1 MTEVGDHIHRIEAEV
16 GGRPLYLFLF
26 LGEQKLLLDAGCS
39 TTVEAS
45 ILPYLAGLGL
55 GPRDLDLLLITHPD
69 LDHQGGVHALAA
81 ANPNLTVACGALDR
95 DLVSDPEFILERRY
109 LAYVEAHG
117 IGYDEDTS
125 RWMRE
130 MCGEA
135 RPVDHVFAG
144 GETIEL
150 APGWDLSVFHVPGHS
165 AGHLAV
171 QDSRTGAFF
180 SGDCIQ
186 GSVYLGLDG
195 TPKLCPTYT
204 DVDPY
209 LETIERVRTLA
220 PGELH
225 GCHWPAARGSEVDA
239 FLDESCAYVERL
251 DELVRACLVEADS
264 GLTLRELI
272 ACVNG
277 RLPRPWEPDVAA
289 ELVYSL
295 NGHIE
300 RLVGLGAARAA
311 RDEGGPIVYHA
322 EGSALGDAA

>member
-1 MTEVGDHIHRIEAEV
+1 MTEVVPDIHRIEAEV

-26 LGEQKLLLDAGCS
+26 LGERKLLLDAGCS

-55 GPRDLDLLLITHPD
+55 GPRDLALLVITHPD
-69 LDHQGGVHALAA
+69 LDHQGGIHKLAA
-81 ANPNLTVACGALDR
+81 ANPSLTVACGTLDR
-95 DLVSDPEFILERRY
+95 ELVSDPEAILERRY
-109 LAYVEAHG
+109 RAYVAAHG
-117 IGYDEDTS
+117 IGYDGETS
-125 RWMRE
+125 EWIRE

-135 RPVDHVFAG
+135 RQVDRVFDG

-165 AGHLAV
+165 PGHLAV
-171 QDSRTGAFF
+171 RDSRTGAFF
-180 SGDCIQ
+180 GGDCIQ

-209 LETIERVRTLA
+209 LETIERVRAVA
-220 PGELH
+220 PSELH
-225 GCHWPAARGSEVDA
+225 GSHWPAARGAEVDA
-239 FLDESCAYVERL
+239 FLDESRDYVEQL
-251 DELVRACLVEADS
+251 DELVRACLDEAGS
-264 GLTLRELI
+264 GLTLRALI

-277 RLPRPWEPDVAA
+277 RLPRPWEPSVAA

-295 NGHIE
+295 DGHLE
-300 RLVGLGAARAA
+300 RLVEVGAARAENG
-311 RDEGGPIVYHA
+311 EGGPTVYHA
-322 EGSALGDAA
+322 A

>member
-1 MTEVGDHIHRIEAEV
+1 MTEIGPGIHRIEAEV
-16 GGRPLYLFLF
+16 GGRPLYIFLF
-26 LGEQKLLLDAGCS
+26 LGDQNVLLDAGCS
-39 TTVEAS
+39 TDVEAS
-45 ILPYLAGLGL
+45 ILPYLATLGL

-69 LDHQGGVHALAA
+69 LDHQGGVHGLAA
-81 ANPNLTVACGALDR
+81 ANPDLTVACGALDR
-95 DLVSDPEFILERRY
+95 DLVSDPELILERRY

-117 IGYDEDTS
+117 IGYDQETS
-125 RWMRE
+125 DWMRE

-135 RPVDHVFAG
+135 HPVDRVFAG

-150 APGWDLSVFHVPGHS
+150 APGWDLSVLHVPGHS

-171 QDSRTGAFF
+171 QDSRTGALF
-180 SGDCIQ
+180 SGDCVQ

-209 LETIERVRTLA
+209 LETIERIRRLA
-220 PGELH
+220 PSELH
-225 GCHWPAARGSEVDA
+225 GCHWPAARGPEVDT
-239 FLDESCAYVERL
+239 FLDESRAYVDQL
-251 DELVRACLVEADS
+251 DELARTCLIEADS

-295 NGHIE
+295 NGHVE
-300 RLVGLGAARAA
+300 RLVELGEARAERDGGGPVVYHGNGSLAGGAA
-311 RDEGGPIVYHA
+311 
-322 EGSALGDAA
+322 